1 MATTVQPQTGA
12 KPAGSLSNEEI
23 LRYSRH
29 LIMPEVGME
38 GQKSAWRGSS
48 S

>member
-1 MATTVQPQTGA
+1 MATLSDV
-12 KPAGSLSNEEI
+12 KPAEATSAAVLSNDEI

-38 GQKSAWRGSS
+38 GQQKLKAA
-48 S
+48 